1 MEVVMRLAV
10 LALAVS
16 VLGIGVAGVHA
27 QQQVTLLATILDP
40 SSSAPAETVE
50 PSDLSIAEDG
60 AAARVVKVEAMTRA
74 VKVQVLLDNGIGIG
88 PQNFGDLKKGVRGL
102 LEALPAGVDTTVVTT
117 APQPRFLVRATKNRE
132 ELLRGADRLAPDS
145 GAGRFVES
153 ITEAAERARK
163 DKDTFTVILAA
174 GTTSGDAHITSVE
187 MQRLFEQLRG
197 LPVTVHVLI
206 FSGSAA
212 RSATTGDVQIEA
224 GLAVT
229 KMTGGRYE
237 FINAMSRYVT
247 LLPELGAEVAKQ
259 AAGGTKQFRITVQRP
274 DGKSGK
280 LGKVTIG
287 AGAKT
292 VTSVRVE

>member
-1 MEVVMRLAV
+1 
-10 LALAVS
+10 VS
-16 VLGIGVAGVHA
+16 VLGPSVAGVHA
-27 QQQVTLLATILDP
+27 QQQVTLRATIVDP
-40 SSSAPAETVE
+40 ISGAAAETVE
-50 PSDLSIAEDG
+50 PSDLRITEDA
-60 AAARVVKVEAMTRA
+60 AAARVVKVEAMTST
-74 VKVQVLLDNGIGIG
+74 VKVQVLVDNGIGIG
-88 PQNFGDLKKGVRGL
+88 PQNLGDLRKGVRGL
-102 LEALPAGVDTTVVTT
+102 LEALPAGVDTTLVTT

-163 DKDTFTVILAA
+163 DKDTFAVIVAA

-197 LPVTVHVLI
+197 LTVTVHVLI

-229 KMTGGRYE
+229 KMTEGRYE

-274 DGKSGK
+274 DGKSGA
-280 LGKVTIG
+280 LGKLTMS

-292 VTSVRVE
+292 VASVRLE